1 MPLALASP
9 VLDSDPDLF
18 ADLIGRIAR
27 HGDRAAFARLFGYF
41 APRLKALLIRQGLAP
56 AAAEEQAVAVMTAVW
71 RQAANFDPRQADAP
85 TWIFRILRNARL
97 ETLGARSETAPRAA
111 PAPAVRARAVRPAP
125 LRQAPFI
132 QSRKAALISRG

>member
-1 MPLALASP
+1 LPQALASP
-9 VLDSDPDLF
+9 VLDPDPDLF

-41 APRLKALLIRQGLAP
+41 APRLKTTLLRQGLSP
-56 AAAEEQAVAVMTAVW
+56 AEAEDQAVAVMTAVW
-71 RQAANFDPRQADAP
+71 RQASNFDPRQADAS
-85 TWIFRILRNARL
+85 TWIFCILRNARVG
-97 ETLGARSETAPRAA
+97 TLGARSETAPRIA
-111 PAPAVRARAVRPAP
+111 PAPVVRALRPTP